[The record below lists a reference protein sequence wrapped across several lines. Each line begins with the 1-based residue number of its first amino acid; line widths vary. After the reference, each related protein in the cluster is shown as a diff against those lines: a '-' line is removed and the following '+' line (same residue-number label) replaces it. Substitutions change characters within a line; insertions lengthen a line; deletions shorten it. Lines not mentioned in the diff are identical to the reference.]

1 MTSESLTEIQRKKI
15 QSFGLLNDSLLL
27 FDVILYIQNFPLL
40 AGKIVSYPL
49 GSPQALKTEIEHVIS
64 VKDGRHEPGGA
75 GQKSEAR

>member
-1 MTSESLTEIQRKKI
+1 MTLESLTDIGKKEIQ
-15 QSFGLLNDSLLL
+15 SCGLLNHFLLL
-27 FDVILYIQNFPLL
+27 FDLILYIQNFPLL

-49 GSPQALKTEIEHVIS
+49 GSPQALKPEIEHVIS